1 VLSHW
6 KDDEVYN
13 SAVSIIKKK
22 TFFGR
27 AKNYENRACA
37 AYCLGLLGNKD
48 ALPLLSRYKN
58 DGNKLLREFVYTAIK
73 RIEYGQ

>member
-1 VLSHW
+1 M
-6 KDDEVYN
+6 
-13 SAVSIIKKK
+13 IKKK

-48 ALPLLSRYKN
+48 AIALLNRYKN
-58 DGNKLLREFVYTAIK
+58 DGNKLFRDFVQTAMK